1 MAEENKP
8 KIEQEDNN
16 PTPKN
21 VTEPLNKASA
31 QVTIEDLTKLREYMD
46 EKFKKYFDR
55 RPLENKTESKPKKQE
70 PQVPV
75 VEKVADRKKDTAINS
90 KNVVDNIYIG

>member
-8 KIEQEDNN
+8 KIEQEDSNL
-16 PTPKN
+16 TPKN

-55 RPLENKTESKPKKQE
+55 RPLESKPKKQE